1 MDNMQIAVFRG
12 INDIKLET
20 HEKPK
25 ATGKKVLVKIDACAI
40 CTWEQRVYTG
50 IKKVNYPFIGG
61 HEIAGYIVEICDD
74 VDSREWK
81 VGDKVLVGAT
91 LQCRECPAC
100 KSGNSESCERFNHS
114 AHLEGM
120 PYPGM
125 GGLSEYMLAPTSCIF
140 KYENIT
146 PEEATIIEPVSC
158 VIHSVEVADIQ
169 FGDTVLVIGCGIMG
183 LLHVMMSAKKGAR
196 VIVSDVNEERTKLAK
211 SMGATYAINPATEDL
226 EARVSEITNGEKAQV
241 IFDTTPIPSVVGDC
255 FKVVSNRGKI
265 VLYSSINPPEPVPFD
280 PNWVHGKSIQILG
293 TANSNDRDF
302 VRAAAMAS
310 AGVIDLKPFVSGVFD
325 KENIVEAFE
334 SAIKGDKFRCIVKF

>member
-1 MDNMQIAVFRG
+1 MDKMQVGVFTG
-12 INDIKLET
+12 VNEIVLET
-20 HEKPK
+20 HDKPK
-25 ATGKKVLVKIDACAI
+25 ATGKKVLVKIDACGL

-61 HEIAGYIVEICDD
+61 HEIAGHIVEIGDD
-74 VDSREWK
+74 VDEREWK
-81 VGDKVLVGAT
+81 IGDKVVVGAT

-100 KSGNSESCERFNHS
+100 KVGDSESCERFNHS

-125 GGLSEYMLAPTSCIF
+125 GGLSEYMLTPTSCIF
-140 KYENIT
+140 KYDGIS

-183 LLHVMMSAKKGAR
+183 LLHVMLSAKKGAR
-196 VIVSDVNEERTKLAK
+196 VIVSDVNAQRTALAM
-211 SMGATYAINPATEDL
+211 SMGASFAIDPSKEDL
-226 EARVSEITNGEKAQV
+226 ETRVKEITNGEKAQV
-241 IFDTTPIPSVVGDC
+241 IFDTTPIPAVVADC
-255 FKVVSNRGKI
+255 FKVVSNKGKV

-280 PNWVHGKSIQILG
+280 PNWVHAKSVQILG

-302 VRAAAMAS
+302 VRASQMAS
-310 AGVIDLKPFVSGVFD
+310 SGVLDLKPFVSGIFD
-325 KENIVEAFE
+325 KSEIKEAFE
-334 SAIKGDKFRCIVKF
+334 TAIKGDKFRCVVKF